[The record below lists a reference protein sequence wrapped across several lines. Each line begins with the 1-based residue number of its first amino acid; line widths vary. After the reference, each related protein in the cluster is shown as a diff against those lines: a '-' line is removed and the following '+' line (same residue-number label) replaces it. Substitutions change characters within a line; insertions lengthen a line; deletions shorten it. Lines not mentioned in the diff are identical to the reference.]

1 MAYSICISTIFKSIP
16 KIDIHECMERHL
28 GKVSRIDCVDLNE
41 SNRRVFV
48 HFSEWYSNKGKG
60 CSDIVLHQLETNGFC
75 QFYIP
80 NKKNKKNPDF
90 YAKLLINKNP
100 ISAAE
105 HKVKQLQ
112 TLMGNWVAT
121 TRQQKRQI
129 DMLEQTIQTMQ
140 VELQTIKLE
149 NQCLSTRNKLYV
161 TDDYFSNDIYDD
173 HLYES
178 DLN

>member
-28 GKVSRIDCVDLNE
+28 GKVSRIDCVDLNKD
-41 SNRRVFV
+41 NRRVFV
-48 HFSEWYSNKGKG
+48 HFSELYSNKGKG

-100 ISAAE
+100 ISHE
-105 HKVKQLQ
+105 QFQLNKYKKQMNYWITTSHHLQ
-112 TLMGNWVAT
+112 D
-121 TRQQKRQI
+121 KI
-129 DMLEQTIQTMQ
+129 DLLEDTIQTMK
-140 VELQTIKLE
+140 LTIKYMSE
-149 NQCLSTRNKLYV
+149 RNKSLSELNQLYN
-161 TDDYFSNDIYDD
+161 DADYFSSSMDIS
-173 HLYES
+173 E
-178 DLN
+178 LN